1 MKTSQKRYSNEFKSE
16 AVKLV
21 QQNKGAKSVRQIAED
36 LGVSDKSL
44 YEWIKDAD
52 GHRPHRARLGLG
64 LAEQEELRQLRKD
77 VRVLRMERDL
87 LKKSIAFFIKENTKS
102 SR

>member
-1 MKTSQKRYSNEFKSE
+1 VNPNQKRYSADFKIQ

-21 QQNKGAKSVRQIAED
+21 RETVGVKSVRQIAKD

-44 YEWIKDAD
+44 YDWVKEAD
-52 GHRPHRARLGLG
+52 GHVLPKARHGLAI
-64 LAEQEELRQLRKD
+64 AEQEELRQLRKD